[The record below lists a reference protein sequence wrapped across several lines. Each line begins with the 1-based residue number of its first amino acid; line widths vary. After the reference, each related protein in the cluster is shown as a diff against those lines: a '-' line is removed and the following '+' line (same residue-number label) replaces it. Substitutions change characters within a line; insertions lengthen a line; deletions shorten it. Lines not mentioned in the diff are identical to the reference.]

1 MILKLLK
8 KIPSSTFLFNL
19 PPKKKVIIFDDE
31 SINDLKYIL
40 SEKDYFLL
48 KVRYNNVNEFIIHP
62 LIFLKIILNFR
73 GNIWSAYLISV
84 IQIISPKIVITFSDN
99 NLKFS
104 EIAKLLNNKINFFA
118 IQNGARYDF
127 ARFKHQFKMGIY
139 QKDLSEDF
147 FIPNL
152 FCFGE
157 YEIDDYKKKNISVGS
172 FFPVGSLRLANYLN
186 QNDNKTFDKILS
198 QNYKYDICLI
208 SDGIEEEFDEK
219 FKVEGAID
227 AVGKYVNFIIKYSRE
242 NNKKFICCLKR
253 LNSGEKN
260 IAKELNFY
268 KKYLNKDDYDYLIN
282 NSTLNF
288 TKSKYL
294 SYEIMLKSELVISS
308 FSTLLR
314 ENISLGRK
322 SLSVN
327 FMKNT
332 LFDFP
337 IDGVC
342 KIEDC
347 SFDDLEMRV
356 NEILKM
362 TTIEYFKELN
372 MKSNYL
378 MSFDKNNSTI
388 AKIKKTI
395 NRYL

>member
-1 MILKLLK
+1 
-8 KIPSSTFLFNL
+8 
-19 PPKKKVIIFDDE
+19 
-31 SINDLKYIL
+31 
-40 SEKDYFLL
+40 
-48 KVRYNNVNEFIIHP
+48 
-62 LIFLKIILNFR
+62 
-73 GNIWSAYLISV
+73 
-84 IQIISPKIVITFSDN
+84 
-99 NLKFS
+99 
-104 EIAKLLNNKINFFA
+104 
-118 IQNGARYDF
+118 
-127 ARFKHQFKMGIY
+127 
-139 QKDLSEDF
+139 
-147 FIPNL
+147 
-152 FCFGE
+152 
-157 YEIDDYKKKNISVGS
+157 
-172 FFPVGSLRLANYLN
+172 
-186 QNDNKTFDKILS
+186 
-198 QNYKYDICLI
+198 
-208 SDGIEEEFDEK
+208 
-219 FKVEGAID
+219 
-227 AVGKYVNFIIKYSRE
+227 
-242 NNKKFICCLKR
+242 
-253 LNSGEKN
+253 
-260 IAKELNFY
+260 
-268 KKYLNKDDYDYLIN
+268 
-282 NSTLNF
+282 
-288 TKSKYL
+288 
-294 SYEIMLKSELVISS
+294 MLKSELVISS